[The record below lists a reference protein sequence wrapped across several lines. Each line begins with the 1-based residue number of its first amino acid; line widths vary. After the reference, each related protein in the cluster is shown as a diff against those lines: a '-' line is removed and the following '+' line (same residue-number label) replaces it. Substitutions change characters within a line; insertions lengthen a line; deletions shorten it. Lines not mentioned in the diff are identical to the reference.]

1 MDCDIINEANAYA
14 SDMAGEF
21 LTELGIFD
29 MREMT
34 PEQWAEFINVIT
46 KNYENKK
53 VEIISCVL

>member
-1 MDCDIINEANAYA
+1 MDCDVINEANDYA

-29 MREMT
+29 MRDMT